1 MRLLLCLLVVG
12 LIMSAYLYMQTK
24 THPQLRYNSLADRL
38 THPFDTRLRFRI
50 DQVDSGFGLSK
61 DQVIQLSKE
70 AIEIWHQGTNR
81 DDLMVYDENAR
92 LSIHLIY
99 DQRQQDY
106 DALKKV
112 EKQLLAD
119 DAKYQRQVKNLEAS
133 HQHLESQQ
141 QRLIQQRDQM
151 NSEFQALQQR
161 RRQPNLSAYE
171 HEQIEYEVLA
181 LQRKSES
188 FQRELQYLQEQQ
200 SSFNMNVSMHQHGL
214 QNHQQN
220 IIQAQQRFPAREFH
234 KGVFMGDQIHV
245 YQFDAEDDL
254 RLTLAH
260 ELGHALGLYH
270 HNDPEALMYPVLGK
284 QNLQHFQLRSADKTL
299 LYNR

>member
-12 LIMSAYLYMQTK
+12 LIMSAYLHMQAQ

-70 AIEIWHQGTNR
+70 AIEIWHQGSNR

-141 QRLIQQRDQM
+141 QRLIQQRDQI

-200 SSFNMNVSMHQHGL
+200 SSFNMNVSIHQHGL

-234 KGVFMGDQIHV
+234 KGVFMGNQIQI

-260 ELGHALGLYH
+260 EL
-270 HNDPEALMYPVLGK
+270 V
-284 QNLQHFQLRSADKTL
+284 S
-299 LYNR
+299 

>member
-12 LIMSAYLYMQTK
+12 LIMSAYLHMQAQ

-70 AIEIWHQGTNR
+70 AIEIWHQGSNR

-270 HNDPEALMYPVLGK
+270 HNDPEALMYPVLDK
-284 QNLQHFQLRSADKTL
+284 QNLQHFQLRPADKTL

>member
-12 LIMSAYLYMQTK
+12 LIMSAYLHMQAQ

-70 AIEIWHQGTNR
+70 AIEIWHQGSNR

-284 QNLQHFQLRSADKTL
+284 
-299 LYNR
+299 

>member
-1 MRLLLCLLVVG
+1 MRLLLCLVIVG
-12 LIMSAYLYMQTK
+12 LIVSAYMQMQIK

-38 THPFDTRLRFRI
+38 SHPFDTRLRFKVE
-50 DQVDSGFGLSK
+50 QVDVGFGLSK

-81 DDLMVYDENAR
+81 DDLMVYDENAQ

-99 DQRQQDY
+99 DQRQQEY

-119 DAKYQRQVKNLEAS
+119 EAQYHRQVKNLEAS
-133 HQHLESQQ
+133 HQHLVSQQ
-141 QRLIQQRDQM
+141 QRLIQQRDQIHH
-151 NSEFQALQQR
+151 EFQSLEQR
-161 RRQPNLSAYE
+161 RRQPNLSANE
-171 HEQIEYEVLA
+171 HQQLDYEVQA
-181 LQRKSES
+181 LQRKSEN
-188 FQRELQYLQEQQ
+188 FKREAQYFQEQQ
-200 SSFNMNVSMHQHGL
+200 HSFNLDVSRYQHNL
-214 QNHQQN
+214 ENHQQN
-220 IIQAQQRFPAREFH
+220 IVQAQQRFPAREFH
-234 KGVFMGDQIHV
+234 KGVFMGHQIHI

-270 HNDPEALMYPVLGK
+270 HDDPEALMYPVLAQ
-284 QNLQHFQLRSADKTL
+284 QNLQQFQLRPADKTL

>member
-1 MRLLLCLLVVG
+1 VE
-12 LIMSAYLYMQTK
+12 
-24 THPQLRYNSLADRL
+24 
-38 THPFDTRLRFRI
+38 
-50 DQVDSGFGLSK
+50 QVDAGFGLSK
-61 DQVIQLSKE
+61 DQVIQLSQE
-70 AIEIWHQGTNR
+70 AIDIWHHGTNR
-81 DDLMVYDENAR
+81 DDLMVYDENAK
-92 LSIHLIY
+92 LGIHLIY
-99 DQRQQDY
+99 DQRQQEY

-112 EKQLLAD
+112 EQQLLTDEAR
-119 DAKYQRQVKNLEAS
+119 YQRQVKNLEAS

-141 QRLIQQRDQM
+141 QRLIQHRDQI
-151 NSEFQALQQR
+151 NYEFQILQQR
-161 RRQPNLSAYE
+161 RQQPNLSAYE
-171 HEQIEYEVLA
+171 REQIEYEVLA

-200 SSFNMNVSMHQHGL
+200 SSFNLNVSMHQHGL

-234 KGVFMGDQIHV
+234 KGVFMGHQIHV

-270 HNDPEALMYPVLGK
+270 HHDPEALMYPVLGQ
-284 QNLQHFQLRSADKTL
+284 QNLRDFQLRPADKTL

>member
-12 LIMSAYLYMQTK
+12 LIMSAYLHMQAQ

-70 AIEIWHQGTNR
+70 AIEIWHQGSNR

-106 DALKKV
+106 NALKKV

-161 RRQPNLSAYE
+161 RR
-171 HEQIEYEVLA
+171 
-181 LQRKSES
+181 
-188 FQRELQYLQEQQ
+188 
-200 SSFNMNVSMHQHGL
+200 
-214 QNHQQN
+214 
-220 IIQAQQRFPAREFH
+220 
-234 KGVFMGDQIHV
+234 
-245 YQFDAEDDL
+245 
-254 RLTLAH
+254 
-260 ELGHALGLYH
+260 
-270 HNDPEALMYPVLGK
+270 
-284 QNLQHFQLRSADKTL
+284 
-299 LYNR
+299 

>member
-1 MRLLLCLLVVG
+1 
-12 LIMSAYLYMQTK
+12 
-24 THPQLRYNSLADRL
+24 
-38 THPFDTRLRFRI
+38 HPFDTRLRFRI

-70 AIEIWHQGTNR
+70 AIEIWHQGSNR

-234 KGVFMGDQIHV
+234 KGVFMGNQIQV

-284 QNLQHFQLRSADKTL
+284 QNLQHFQLRPADKTL

>member
-1 MRLLLCLLVVG
+1 MRIIYILLAVIG
-12 LIMSAYLYMQTK
+12 LYAGFLHLQVK
-24 THPQLRYNSLADRL
+24 AHPQLQYNSFSDRL
-38 THPFDTRLRFRI
+38 LHPLDTRLRFKVE
-50 DQVDSGFGLSK
+50 QVDAGFGLSK
-61 DQVIQLSKE
+61 DQVIQLSQE
-70 AIEIWHQGTNR
+70 AIDIWHHGTNR
-81 DDLMVYDENAR
+81 DDLMVYDENAK
-92 LSIHLIY
+92 LGIHLIY
-99 DQRQQDY
+99 DQRQQEY

-112 EKQLLAD
+112 EQQLLTDEAR
-119 DAKYQRQVKNLEAS
+119 YQRQVKNLEAS

-141 QRLIQQRDQM
+141 QRLIQHRDQI
-151 NSEFQALQQR
+151 NYEFQILQQR
-161 RRQPNLSAYE
+161 RQQPNLSAYE
-171 HEQIEYEVLA
+171 REQIEYEVLA

-200 SSFNMNVSMHQHGL
+200 SSFNLNVSMHQHGL

-234 KGVFMGDQIHV
+234 KGVFMGHQIHV

-270 HNDPEALMYPVLGK
+270 HHDPEALMYPVLGQ
-284 QNLQHFQLRSADKTL
+284 QNLRDFQLRPADKTL